1 MKVKQ
6 LMIGDWI
13 HNNFTGEDFQV
24 WPSFLAQATDYH
36 GKMLDTTLDEL
47 NSEPIP
53 LTNAFLKA
61 NGFKRKG
68 GASYW
73 HEGKQNACI
82 IHWNENKNELIIGSN
97 QFDGMFRCYV
107 HYVHDVQ
114 HAFAFF
120 GIDKDF
126 VLKTKPKKKNTAR
139 ESHHSEDTSVYDSPE
154 GVWDNR

>member
-1 MKVKQ
+1 MKIKQ

-13 HNNFTGEDFQV
+13 HNNYSNEDYQV
-24 WPSFLAQATDYH
+24 WPTFFSQATRFGHQPDA
-36 GKMLDTTLDEL
+36 TLEDI
-47 NSEPIP
+47 NVEPIP
-53 LTNAFLKA
+53 LTDAFLKA
-61 NGFKRKG
+61 NGFKREG

-107 HYVHDVQ
+107 HYIHDVQ
-114 HAFAFF
+114 HAFTFCD
-120 GIDKDF
+120 IDKEF
-126 VLKTKPKKKNTAR
+126 VLKAKPKKKKTTKEQHHAE
-139 ESHHSEDTSVYDSPE
+139 ESSVYDGPE